1 MIYIKMGARCETCPI
16 IAGMKLPERVPGL
29 KLATVLAAAYA
40 VVWIALEGDLV
51 RVTIL
56 GVATSLLFLGAVF
69 QRWLAGRRVS
79 PVAWLALC
87 AALGAILG
95 FNSGM
100 FTLLFMAV
108 KTGLHAHGP
117 EFNQAQINWLLG
129 QLPWW
134 TSAGLLAGLGLGVI
148 IVVARQE

>member
-1 MIYIKMGARCETCPI
+1 MCPI
-16 IAGMKLPERVPGL
+16 IAGMQFPDRVPGL
-29 KLATVLAAAYA
+29 KLATVLVAVYA

-51 RVTIL
+51 RVTVL
-56 GVATSLLFLGAVF
+56 GAATSFVIVGALF
-69 QRWLAGRRVS
+69 QRWFAGRRLAPLV
-79 PVAWLALC
+79 WLALC

-117 EFNQAQINWLLG
+117 EFSPEQINWLLE

-134 TSAGLLAGLGLGVI
+134 TSAGLLAGLGLGLLLVVI
-148 IVVARQE
+148 RQE

>member
-1 MIYIKMGARCETCPI
+1 MQ
-16 IAGMKLPERVPGL
+16 LPERVPGL
-29 KLATVLAAAYA
+29 RFATVLVAAYA

-51 RVTIL
+51 RVTVL
-56 GVATSLLFLGAVF
+56 GSAMSLLLLGAVF
-69 QRWLAGRRVS
+69 QRWLAGRRLSRLV
-79 PVAWLALC
+79 WLALC

-100 FTLLFMAV
+100 FTLLFMAL

-117 EFNQAQINWLLG
+117 EFSPAQIEWLLG

-134 TSAGLLAGLGLGVI
+134 TSAGLLAGTGIAVI
-148 IVVARQE
+148 LLVTRRE

>member
-1 MIYIKMGARCETCPI
+1 ME
-16 IAGMKLPERVPGL
+16 LPERVPGL
-29 KLATVLAAAYA
+29 KVATAVVAVYA
-40 VVWIALEGDLV
+40 VVWIALEGNLV

-56 GVATSLLFLGAVF
+56 GFAISLLLLGAAF
-69 QRWLAGRRVS
+69 QRWLAGRRLA
-79 PVAWLALC
+79 PLAWLALC

-95 FNSGM
+95 FTGGM

-117 EFNQAQINWLLG
+117 EFSQAQISWLLG

-148 IVVARQE
+148 FVVARQE

>member
-1 MIYIKMGARCETCPI
+1 ME
-16 IAGMKLPERVPGL
+16 LPERVPGL
-29 KLATVLAAAYA
+29 KLATVLVAAYA
-40 VVWIALEGDLV
+40 VVWIALEGNLL

-56 GVATSLLFLGAVF
+56 GFTTSLLLLGAIV
-69 QRWLAGRRVS
+69 QRWFAGRRIAPLV
-79 PVAWLALC
+79 WLALS
-87 AALGAILG
+87 ASLGAILG
-95 FNSGM
+95 FTGGM

-117 EFNQAQINWLLG
+117 EFSQVQISWLLG

-148 IVVARQE
+148 FVVARQK